1 DNVQK
6 GYRYETLFGAHRI
19 ARLLRRYID
28 HGEDAMVEWQSEGF
42 VDDLVV
48 RRDAR
53 TSMKAYQLKNAH
65 ATTWSEEIEG
75 DFASQYR
82 LSDAEGY
89 TDIRLRLVCSDA
101 QAVAALNP
109 VPAAIAE
116 FSHAFYFPWNPAIL
130 AVLIGHPW
138 MAQD

>member
-1 DNVQK
+1 MPIQRIDREGVGRLLGQQSLQRLQNKQRGGDNVQK

-75 DFASQYR
+75 DF
-82 LSDAEGY
+82 
-89 TDIRLRLVCSDA
+89 
-101 QAVAALNP
+101 
-109 VPAAIAE
+109 
-116 FSHAFYFPWNPAIL
+116 
-130 AVLIGHPW
+130 
-138 MAQD
+138 